1 MPATNLGLPQRYRA
15 LDGYRFIAA
24 SLIVL
29 FHYDG
34 DFGLGLGRIT
44 PIVKSLDVM
53 VDFFFVLSGFV
64 IAVTYSQVMGSLRDY
79 GSFLRRRLA
88 RVLPLHLAVLCI
100 FICFAL
106 TNHFGV
112 LKANHGEML
121 DFGALPANA
130 LLLHAWGTVGHLSF
144 NAPSWSISAEWLVY
158 LLFPLL
164 LVVSQRLPLIANL
177 TLVAASVAAIIL
189 FRNGMGLRDWTDA
202 TYDFGAL
209 RAIPTFF
216 LGVIFAVAVKDLPPS
231 VRVPWPLVHAVFLS
245 AIAILQFGAPRE
257 VPIAMLALVVP
268 LAAMAERGDKPSL
281 MQTDFMARLGDASYS
296 VYLIHIVAAIPVLFI
311 LHKMHAT
318 GTPLAV
324 ASAVATYI
332 GVVVAARLV
341 YTRFEVPL
349 RRWITG
355 RRDKPSAVF
364 AQRLRAVQS
373 AVR

>member
-1 MPATNLGLPQRYRA
+1 MTITNLPQRYRA

-34 DFGLGLGRIT
+34 DFGLGLGGIT

-64 IAVTYSQVMGSLRDY
+64 IAMTYSEAMGSLRDY

-88 RVLPLHLAVLCI
+88 RVLPLHLAVLCV
-100 FICFAL
+100 FIAFAFADHL
-106 TNHFGV
+106 GV
-112 LKANHGEML
+112 LKANHAEML
-121 DFGALPANA
+121 DLRALPANA

-158 LLFPLL
+158 LVFPVLLF
-164 LVVSQRLPLIANL
+164 VSQRLSLIASL

-189 FRNGMGLRDWTDA
+189 FRNGMGLRDWTEA

-209 RAIPTFF
+209 RALPTFF
-216 LGVIFAVAVKDLPPS
+216 LGVIFAVTLKNYPRF
-231 VRVPWPLVHAVFLS
+231 VRVPWPAVHTVFLS
-245 AIAILQFGAPRE
+245 AIAILQFDVARE

-268 LAAMAERGDKPSL
+268 LAALAERGDKPSF
-281 MQTDFMARLGDASYS
+281 MRADFMARLGDASYS

-332 GVVVAARLV
+332 GVVVAGRFIYA
-341 YTRFEVPL
+341 RFEVPL

-355 RRDKPSAVF
+355 RRDKPSLAFV
-364 AQRLRAVQS
+364 QRLNAVHS
-373 AVR
+373 GIR